1 MKKIVIIFGIIVIT
15 LVLIVSMS
23 LIQNN
28 KNLANIKTYNK
39 QYEKYYKKVLYG
51 TDVIT
56 LINKATNENIK
67 NNIEKDE
74 KGYFI
79 ENDLNSIKIE
89 IKLLYN
95 EKLITYPMEI
105 LTKVGLEGFVQNF
118 NLIQFKCTK
127 LDYHEATKKVKS
139 LTFEQI
145 EE

>member
-1 MKKIVIIFGIIVIT
+1 MKKIVAIFAIVIIT
-15 LVLIVSMS
+15 LMLIISVS
-23 LIQNN
+23 LVQNN

-39 QYEKYYKKVLYG
+39 QYEEYYKKVLYG

-79 ENDLNSIKIE
+79 ENDLDSIKIE

-95 EKLITYPMEI
+95 EKLIKYPMET

-118 NLIQFKCTK
+118 NLIKFKCTMI
-127 LDYHEATKKVKS
+127 DYHEATKKVRS